1 MTAGKDTVVHPSAP
15 MPKGYTFVSKGN
27 VYITAHCRSATY
39 AANKPLYVV
48 SKKAGTARSAS
59 KGGVLGLR
67 CPIHIAKAVR
77 EDERASRST
86 RHEAT
91 AKRDDTLANT
101 FRDALLAAYPDT
113 PRDMV
118 PQVVKHAMTKRQ
130 GRVAR
135 TGTLK
140 LDQRVRLAVRAH
152 IRHCHTNYDA
162 LLRGT
167 DKDKQ
172 PKLKKGQPQAG
183 VSREEARR
191 LTLGQVD
198 RIEHVWAAKAP
209 KPNAQKPEAQKPSG
223 TSVKAGLLARKARR
237 ETTVPKKSTA
247 NRVQKQTATAT
258 PSPTRPTRLSKSAAA
273 SRIAQCLR
281 SPRGG
286 RGHGTPDVIVIDSS
300 DEDIDGGVD
309 ISSDESEVV
318 SSDSDEYISI

>member
-1 MTAGKDTVVHPSAP
+1 MTKDLVVHPSAP

-48 SKKAGTARSAS
+48 SKKAGNSSTAS
-59 KGGVLGLR
+59 VLGLR

-86 RHEAT
+86 RLEAT
-91 AKRDDTLANT
+91 TKRDGILANV
-101 FRDALLAAYPDT
+101 FRDALVAAYPDT
-113 PRDMV
+113 PRDLV
-118 PQVVKHAMTKRQ
+118 PQVVKHAMAKRQ

-135 TGTLK
+135 TGTLE

-162 LLRGT
+162 LLQGT
-167 DKDKQ
+167 EKEKDRQ
-172 PKLKKGQPQAG
+172 PKPTKGQLQNG

-198 RIEHVWAAKAP
+198 QIERVWAAKAP
-209 KPNAQKPEAQKPSG
+209 KPSGQKPTRKSG
-223 TSVKAGLLARKARR
+223 RAELPARKERKER
-237 ETTVPKKSTA
+237 KETAVPKSSA
-247 NRVQKQTATAT
+247 NRVQKTTATSS

-286 RGHGTPDVIVIDSS
+286 RGDISDAIVIDSS
-300 DEDIDGGVD
+300 
-309 ISSDESEVV
+309 SDEETEDAIVV
-318 SSDSDEYISI
+318 SSDIGEF